1 MRAFEALTS
10 LHVNRDAALIFALCF
25 AGSNIAKT
33 ANVTVSSVYVWNK
46 QPLARK
52 ETLTDGKI
60 WTGEN
65 YFNVCFH
72 SGRVGP

>member
-1 MRAFEALTS
+1 MKLSLTP
-10 LHVNRDAALIFALCF
+10 LHVNRDIALTFALFF